1 VKLTSA
7 SPVQEAAQ
15 KTGLNIETKAVGIGT
30 NIDNVVEDND
40 KSITRLTKQ
49 IDELT
54 KLTKK
59 VDELKGKKV
68 DKTPKFN
75 EDMITEHKDKVN
87 DLNKKSK
94 GNLLLSTAIIL
105 GTGNKDA
112 ISQLFDDP
120 TETIKDIAIDT
131 AATALL
137 GPTGGLALVESLR
150 PSPAQAAERKGDE
163 RPATQEELMRPVE
176 KEALEGV
183 ADDERAIQEQ
193 MNITQMGED
202 FRREAERKS
211 QLTLED
217 QMQMLQQG
225 R

>member
-1 VKLTSA
+1 MKDV
-7 SPVQEAAQ
+7 
-15 KTGLNIETKAVGIGT
+15 
-30 NIDNVVEDND
+30 D
-40 KSITRLTKQ
+40 KSIKRVGAK
-49 IDELT
+49 IDELGQLQQ
-54 KLTKK
+54 KLDDITG
-59 VDELKGKKV
+59 KGKKQA
-68 DKTPKFN
+68 PKFN